1 MRTILDSEEYWL
13 IKRKKAA
20 WRNIIIIISIM
31 IIIMIYFGVGTFLVN
46 KSKTKTKERMVELG
60 EVVKSLQEKKLLTK
74 REELDLLKKG
84 GRVIPL
90 NENII
95 MKCIS
100 GKKAIIVNG
109 EIYYAGDLDTWGDI
123 KGVDC
128 E

>member
-1 MRTILDSEEYWL
+1 MKTILESEEHYL
-13 IKRKKAA
+13 NQRRKTA

-31 IIIMIYFGVGTFLVN
+31 IGVTLYFGAGVMFVDKYN
-46 KSKTKTKERMVELG
+46 EKTKKRFTELSATI
-60 EVVKSLQEKKLLTK
+60 KEKKLLTK
-74 REELDLLKKG
+74 REELDQLKEG

-109 EIYYAGDLDTWGDI
+109 EIYYAGDLDTWGDV

>member
-1 MRTILDSEEYWL
+1 MGMLDRDIYLKWR
-13 IKRKKAA
+13 KRRA
-20 WRNIIIIISIM
+20 WRNIFIIIIFM
-31 IIIMIYFGVGTFLVN
+31 IFTVALFGYLSELNVN
-46 KSKTKTKERMVELG
+46 SKKKTKESFIKLSVAI
-60 EVVKSLQEKKLLTK
+60 KDKKLLTK

>member
-1 MRTILDSEEYWL
+1 LIIVAFLGYLSE
-13 IKRKKAA
+13 K
-20 WRNIIIIISIM
+20 N
-31 IIIMIYFGVGTFLVN
+31 VN
-46 KSKTKTKERMVELG
+46 SKEKTKDSFIKLSVAI
-60 EVVKSLQEKKLLTK
+60 KEKKLLTK

-109 EIYYAGDLDTWGDI
+109 VIYYAGTLDTWGDI

>member
-1 MRTILDSEEYWL
+1 MEWNNGNYDRWRR
-13 IKRKKAA
+13 RKA
-20 WRNIIIIISIM
+20 WRNIIVIIIVM
-31 IIIMIYFGVGTFLVN
+31 ILIVWLFGYLSELNVN
-46 KSKTKTKERMVELG
+46 SKEKTKESFIKLSIAI
-60 EVVKSLQEKKLLTK
+60 KEKKLLTK

-100 GKKAIIVNG
+100 GKKAIIVND